1 MDKCMKIEPNP
12 EDKAEIDSLA
22 SSLVNN
28 KTKIT
33 VEDHGAKSKKLK
45 KIRTLNQ
52 IFNTSSSSRQ
62 NALLLYRLSTYFKPK
77 TTLELGTSL
86 GFGTLHLFLGH
97 PDSHITSIEGCPQ
110 TYQIAKINLKNK
122 PIDLINKT
130 FNDAIDTL
138 NPERIDLIFIDG
150 HHDGNA
156 LKQYIMRLDS
166 WIHENTVLIL
176 DDIRWSDSML
186 NAWNELRNSEEFN
199 LSMDFFKMGVL
210 MKRPQQRKE
219 HFYLRIKK

>member
-1 MDKCMKIEPNP
+1 MKIEPHS
-12 EDKAEIDSLA
+12 EDKAEVNSLTRR
-22 SSLVNN
+22 LVNN
-28 KTKIT
+28 KMKIA

-45 KIRTLNQ
+45 LNRAINQ
-52 IFNTSSSSRQ
+52 IFRTSGSSRQ
-62 NALLLYRLSTYFKPK
+62 NALLLYRFSNYFKPK

-97 PDSHITSIEGCPQ
+97 PDSHIITIEGCPQ
-110 TYQIAKINLKNK
+110 TYQIAKSNLENK

-138 NPERIDLIFIDG
+138 NPEKIDLIFIDG

-156 LKQYIMRLDS
+156 LKQYIKKLDS
-166 WIHENTVLIL
+166 RIHENTVLIL

-186 NAWNELRNSEEFN
+186 TAWNELRNSAEFN